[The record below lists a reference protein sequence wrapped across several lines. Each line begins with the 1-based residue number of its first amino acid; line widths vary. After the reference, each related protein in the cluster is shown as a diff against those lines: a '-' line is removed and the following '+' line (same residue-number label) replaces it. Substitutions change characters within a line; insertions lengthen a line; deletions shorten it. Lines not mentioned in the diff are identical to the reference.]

1 MALIQMSPSKRVLLA
16 AAVLLLT
23 AGTAVA
29 QQQRPAAAQAATH
42 QTAAGTID
50 PNAIRDA
57 GQRVAAAIDAGQA
70 AKLWDEASTVT
81 KKSVAR
87 DAFIAGINKG
97 RQPLGKIATRNWL
110 SVRRQFGDGQ
120 ALPSGLYASAEFLAE
135 PAGKPPVRELV
146 SFRLDEDGTWRFAGY
161 AVQP

>member
-1 MALIQMSPSKRVLLA
+1 MKRFLS
-16 AAVLLLT
+16 AVGMTLLLS
-23 AGTAVA
+23 AGTAIA
-29 QQQRPAAAQAATH
+29 QQPPAQAA
-42 QTAAGTID
+42 ASPVAGTIE

-57 GQRVAAAIDAGQA
+57 GLRVALAIDAGDV
-70 AKLWDEASTVT
+70 AKLWDESSAVT
-81 KKSVAR
+81 KKSVTR
-87 DAFIAGINKG
+87 DAFVAGINQG
-97 RQPLGKIATRNWL
+97 RKPLGRIATRNWL

-135 PAGKPPVRELV
+135 SAGKPPVRELV

>member
-1 MALIQMSPSKRVLLA
+1 MKKVLSAIGLI
-16 AAVLLLT
+16 LLLN
-23 AGTAVA
+23 AGI
-29 QQQRPAAAQAATH
+29 AAAQQPPATAR
-42 QTAAGTID
+42 TTASPAAGTIE

-57 GQRVAAAIDAGQA
+57 AMRVVLAIDAGQA

-87 DAFIAGINKG
+87 DAFVAGINKG

-110 SVRRQFGDGQ
+110 SIRRQFGDGQ
-120 ALPSGLYASAEFLAE
+120 ALPSGMYASAEFLAE
-135 PAGKPPVRELV
+135 AAGKPPVRELV

>member
-1 MALIQMSPSKRVLLA
+1 MKKVLSAIGLI
-16 AAVLLLT
+16 LLLNT
-23 AGTAVA
+23 GIAVA
-29 QQQRPAAAQAATH
+29 QQPSATTRTTASPAP
-42 QTAAGTID
+42 GTIE

-57 GQRVAAAIDAGQA
+57 AMRVVLAIDAGQA

-87 DAFIAGINKG
+87 DAFVAGINKG

-110 SVRRQFGDGQ
+110 SIRRQFGDGQ
-120 ALPSGLYASAEFLAE
+120 ALPSGMYASAEFLAE
-135 PAGKPPVRELV
+135 AAGKPPVRELV

>member
-1 MALIQMSPSKRVLLA
+1 MKRFFSAIGVA
-16 AAVLLLT
+16 LLLT
-23 AGTAVA
+23 AGTVAA
-29 QQQRPAAAQAATH
+29 QQPPATAQAA
-42 QTAAGTID
+42 ANPVPGTIE

-57 GQRVAAAIDAGQA
+57 GFRVAMAMDAGQA
-70 AKLWDEASTVT
+70 AKMWDEASAVT
-81 KKSVAR
+81 KKSVTR
-87 DAFIAGINKG
+87 DAFIAGITKA
-97 RQPLGKIATRNWL
+97 RQPLGKTVNRNWL

-135 PAGKPPVRELV
+135 SAGKAPVRELV

>member
-1 MALIQMSPSKRVLLA
+1 MKRFFAVIGV
-16 AAVLLLT
+16 VLLLNAAT
-23 AGTAVA
+23 ATA
-29 QQQRPAAAQAATH
+29 QQQRAATPAASPVP
-42 QTAAGTID
+42 GTIE

-57 GQRVAAAIDAGQA
+57 AMRVVVAIDAGQA

-87 DAFIAGINKG
+87 DAFVAGINKG
-97 RQPLGKIATRNWL
+97 RQPLGKIASRNWL

-135 PAGKPPVRELV
+135 AAGKPPVRELV